1 MCNCCPSTSTEAGG
15 GDDGTVDEVTEREAD
30 EEAENEWVV
39 DAGLFVAASCDCGG
53 AGSADVDTMPNGSI
67 VEWMNGQLEPN
78 LQSAGF
84 LW

>member
-39 DAGLFVAASCDCGG
+39 DAASCDCGG